1 MKTTYRAALAGLAIS
16 TAMSGAAFAEDIK
29 VGVLLP
35 YSGVFAALAQDIDDA
50 FVLGLETF
58 GAEAGVSFDLVREDT
73 EVKPPVGLAKTK
85 KLILQ
90 DEVDV
95 LMGVVSSGVLGA
107 IRDTVD
113 GAGVPLI
120 VANAGNDEATGEACS
135 PYITRISFSNQQVNR
150 PMGKWMVDQGVKKVF
165 TIAPDYAAGRQMIDA
180 FTTAFTAAGG
190 EVVGQEWPPFQK
202 TQDFGPF
209 LANAKASGADAVYV
223 FFAGGEAISFVKQ
236 YDSFGM
242 KADLPLYGSGFLTS
256 SLYVNAQGPAAEGVI
271 TALHYVPTLD
281 NPENVALV
289 EAFKAKTGR
298 IPSEYAVHGYDSA
311 RALVEAVKAGATDR
325 ATLAAALPKVSF
337 TGPRGELRID
347 PATNNIVQPIHV
359 YETVAG
365 SDGLTQKVLATLP
378 AEADPVNG
386 CAMPASVN

>member
-1 MKTTYRAALAGLAIS
+1 MKTTLKAALVGLVTSTVLS
-16 TAMSGAAFAEDIK
+16 TAALAEDIK
-29 VGVLLP
+29 VGILLP

-58 GAEAGVSFDLVREDT
+58 GAEAGVTFDLVREDT

-95 LMGVVSSGVLGA
+95 LVGVVSSGVLGA

-165 TIAPDYAAGRQMIDA
+165 TIAPD
-180 FTTAFTAAGG
+180 FTAAGG

-236 YDSFGM
+236 YDSFGL
-242 KADLPLYGSGFLTS
+242 KAELPLYGSGFLTS

-281 NPENVALV
+281 NPENAALV

-298 IPSEYAVHGYDSA
+298 IPSEYAVQGYDSA

-325 ATLAAALPKVSF
+325 ASLAAALPKVSF

-365 SDGLTQKVLATLP
+365 ADGLTQKVLATLP
-378 AEADPVNG
+378 AEADPANG
-386 CAMPASVN
+386 CVMPVISN

>member
-1 MKTTYRAALAGLAIS
+1 MKKTLKAALVGLAIS
-16 TAMSGAAFAEDIK
+16 TAMSSAAFAQEIK

-50 FVLGLETF
+50 FVLGLDTF
-58 GAEAGVSFDLVREDT
+58 GAEAGVTFEIVREDT

-90 DEVDV
+90 DEVDLLV
-95 LMGVVSSGVLGA
+95 GVVSSGVLGA

-242 KADLPLYGSGFLTS
+242 KAELPLYGSGFLTS

-281 NPENVALV
+281 NPENAALV

-298 IPSEYAVHGYDSA
+298 IPSEYAVQGYDSA
-311 RALVEAVKAGATDR
+311 RALVEAVKSGATDR

-365 SDGLTQKVLATLP
+365 PDGMTQKVLATLP
-378 AEADPVNG
+378 AETDPVNG
-386 CAMPASVN
+386 CAMPAFVN